1 MWRKPIALVNGRVW
15 HEHGVGRSIRFSTRI
30 LSVDTP
36 PVRGD
41 VVFDLDG
48 SWVLPGLINAHD
60 HLELNHFGLL
70 KFRDVYLNATD
81 WIDDMRPRLR
91 TNPAIASALDHS
103 LADRLLM
110 GGLKNVLS
118 GVTTVA
124 HHNPLY
130 PELRWR
136 FSVNV
141 VRRFGW
147 AHSFALEGQPV
158 GARGELGVRMVDGLR
173 ETSADV
179 PFIVHLSEGVDER
192 ARAEFDRFEALGGL
206 SRWSVIVHGVAI
218 DDRQWSVVRARGAG
232 IVWCPASNMFLFG
245 RTLDMPARLDGR
257 SPLDARV
264 CLGTDARITGSR
276 DLLDELRVAA
286 GAGTVSPG
294 DLLQMVTSASAAALG
309 LRDAGTL
316 RPGARADLCVV
327 PAGHDSAAEA
337 LLAARRADLLL
348 VTVGGRPLV
357 GHPTYAPIFEPR
369 RAVPHPAIVDGEPK
383 ILDRSLVRR
392 IVRSSLAEP
401 GLEIARS

>member
-15 HEHGVGRSIRFSTRI
+15 HEHGVGRSLRFSTRI
-30 LSVDTP
+30 LSVDAP

-41 VVFDLDG
+41 VVLDLDG
-48 SWVLPGLINAHD
+48 AWVIPGLINAHD

-70 KFRDVYLNATD
+70 KFRDAYSNATD

-103 LADRLLM
+103 LADRLLI
-110 GGLKNVLS
+110 GALKNVLS

-136 FSVNV
+136 FPVNV

-158 GARGELGVRMVDGLR
+158 GARGELGVRVKDAVRDAG
-173 ETSADV
+173 ANV
-179 PFIVHLSEGVDER
+179 PFIVHLSEGIDER
-192 ARAEFDRFEALGGL
+192 AREEFDRFDALGGL
-206 SRWSVIVHGVAI
+206 SRWSVIVHGVAL
-218 DDRQWSVVRARGAG
+218 DDRQWSVVRAHGAA
-232 IVWCPASNMFLFG
+232 IVWCPASNIFLFG
-245 RTLDMPARLDGR
+245 RTLDMPARLGGR
-257 SPLDARV
+257 TPRDARV

-286 GAGTVSPG
+286 GAGTVSPS
-294 DLLQMVTSASAAALG
+294 DLLQMVTSAPAAALG

-327 PAGHDSAAEA
+327 PAGHDAAPDA
-337 LLAARRADLLL
+337 LLAARRADLRL
-348 VTVGGRPLV
+348 VVVGGRPMV
-357 GHPTYAPIFEPR
+357 GHPTYSPIFEPR
-369 RAVPHPAIVDGEPK
+369 RATPHPAVVDGEPK
-383 ILDRSLVRR
+383 VVDRSLVRK
-392 IVRSSLAEP
+392 IVRSSLREP
-401 GLEIARS
+401 GLETARA